1 MNTQERFQNCFI
13 GQCVVNPAGPKE
25 ASASAAGPSTAGPST
40 AAFPMTAGPSAAGPS
55 TAGPSTAAFPMTA
68 SAEPSGNLMEKLERE
83 GVQNLKALQKETG
96 YLIPHIDRL
105 VNIMQAG
112 VDEFKKETG
121 RNMTYGEMR
130 DLYG

>member
-25 ASASAAGPSTAGPST
+25 ASASAAGASA
-40 AAFPMTAGPSAAGPS
+40 SAAGPS
-55 TAGPSTAAFPMTA
+55 AAGPSTAAFPMTA